1 VKKVAIFLMAIGI
14 FLTVSAPLAIYA
26 ADPVLAVI
34 GKQQIKESDLDALLE
49 GVPPQF
55 RSQWDTPQ
63 GRQRLLNQLI
73 DTKLVARE
81 AFRQGLEKKPE
92 VIVKIQNMTDRILV
106 TEYIK
111 VVQANIVIE
120 EPELKAYYDGHKAE
134 FSQPPQVRA
143 RHILLKTEAD
153 ANAVLAEIK
162 AGGDFAT
169 LAKAKSTGPSKD
181 KGGDLGWFGRGRMVK
196 SFEDAAFALEKGQV
210 SGVVQT
216 KFGYHIIKVEDKREA
231 VDKPFNQVK
240 EQVRSAVLKEKTQAA
255 LEEVKT
261 KWRQELNVQVMAP
274 PPAN

>member
-1 VKKVAIFLMAIGI
+1 MKNALIILMAIGI
-14 FLTVSAPLAIYA
+14 FVAVSAPLTADA
-26 ADPVLAVI
+26 ADPVLAVVD
-34 GKQQIKESDLDALLE
+34 KQQIKASDLDALLE

-81 AFRQGLEKKPE
+81 AFSQGLEKKPE

-120 EPELKAYYDGHKAE
+120 DSDLKAYYDSHKAE

-143 RHILLKTEAD
+143 RHILLKSEAE
-153 ANAVLAEIK
+153 ANAVLAEIE

-196 SFEDAAFALEKGQV
+196 PFEDAAFGLQKGEV

-231 VDKPFNQVK
+231 VEKPFNQVK
-240 EQVRSAVLKEKTQAA
+240 EQVRNAVLKEKTQAA
-255 LEEVKT
+255 LEEVKS
-261 KWRQELNVQVMAP
+261 KWRQELNVQIMAP
-274 PPAN
+274 PAGN